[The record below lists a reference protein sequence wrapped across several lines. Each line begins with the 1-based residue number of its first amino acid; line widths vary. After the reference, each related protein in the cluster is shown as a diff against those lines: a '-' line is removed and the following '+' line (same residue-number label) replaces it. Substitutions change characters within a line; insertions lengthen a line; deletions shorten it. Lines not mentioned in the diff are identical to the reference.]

1 MLLVLLSTA
10 AAAAATLKL
19 LLGGQGG
26 VDGQHQQARRAPG
39 PCIAPIAAV
48 AAAAGYL
55 GGQRR
60 TTLCDQPLA
69 GLDLLLACQEDENVT
84 RPLLTVHLQQQRQQR
99 QQTWQLCA
107 C

>member
-10 AAAAATLKL
+10 AAAAATQPTL
-19 LLGGQGG
+19 
-26 VDGQHQQARRAPG
+26 RMPG
-39 PCIAPIAAV
+39 APIAAV